1 MTTEGKLIFSYLCT
15 TLADVTNGTK
25 KAPWYFNETFLE
37 VFVKNL
43 NAYTSFFTTLNS
55 PSKEAR
61 EVNATH
67 PNGFYNVFY
76 LASDQT
82 NYLNNR

>member
-1 MTTEGKLIFSYLCT
+1 MTTEAKDILSYLCT

-25 KAPWYFNETFLE
+25 KASWYFNETFLE
-37 VFVKNL
+37 AFVLNL
-43 NAYTSFFTTLNS
+43 NVYTSFFTSVDS
-55 PSKEAR
+55 PSKVAR
-61 EVNATH
+61 EVNATS